1 MSVPRPARPHYRKPA
16 LCACQRQPSGVPIQ
30 RAGKGRLFDQQYQ
43 DRFDKDYGAASAA
56 LLGSRFDVVRE
67 TFGRQRAIVGLI
79 VLATLTVPIQSV
91 AQTPPPVPIM
101 PPSLPAAHVVNLM
114 TNEGSGAFGV
124 QWRVADIKM
133 VEVPA
138 PINKDRYKTTY
149 QIEPRAMAT
158 DFDDSQWERIEG
170 KDLGVRRSGG
180 HNAFMWF
187 RGLLI
192 MPARVGDF
200 DPSKPAMA
208 VLNVLVDDYAEVWIN
223 GQMPRRSGYPSPATI
238 RGLNMPNRVVLG
250 TEVKAGDKFQIAVF
264 AINGPISDPFGS
276 IWFRQAML
284 EFYR

>member
-1 MSVPRPARPHYRKPA
+1 
-16 LCACQRQPSGVPIQ
+16 
-30 RAGKGRLFDQQYQ
+30 
-43 DRFDKDYGAASAA
+43 
-56 LLGSRFDVVRE
+56 
-67 TFGRQRAIVGLI
+67 
-79 VLATLTVPIQSV
+79 
-91 AQTPPPVPIM
+91 M

-138 PINKDRYKTTY
+138 LINKDRYKTTY

-192 MPARVGDF
+192 MPARLGDF
-200 DPSKPAMA
+200 DLS
-208 VLNVLVDDYAEVWIN
+208 N
-223 GQMPRRSGYPSPATI
+223 
-238 RGLNMPNRVVLG
+238 NRVVLG